1 MTVSLIGRSLAHRKL
16 IETIL
21 KIAPTDVEVLISG
34 PSGVGKELYARFI
47 HGRSERRHAAFVP
60 VNCGALPT
68 ELFENEFFGHVGGAF
83 TGARPQSEGLVA
95 EAERGTLFLDEID
108 SLSLASQVKLLR
120 YLEDGEY
127 RRLGETRIRR
137 SNVRFIAASNADLSA
152 AMREGR
158 FREDLFFRLRVVPIE
173 VPPLRE
179 RRDDI
184 PLLMSNYVDSYAR
197 MYRLPKL
204 RFSESAMQL
213 LCSYNWPGNIRELK
227 NCMQYLTCLR
237 LEEPAQPQDL
247 PLLVEEPEK
256 QAAPVT
262 VFVSERPLKEAKRE
276 LVSRFEREYLQE
288 VLRQNN
294 GNIAHAARAS
304 GKPRR
309 AFFELMRKYGI
320 RPAELPEEGD
330 SLSGNDG
337 NDVSATNPATNAG
350 ATTKHNRKV
359 NV

>member
-1 MTVSLIGRSLAHRKL
+1 MTVPLIGRSLAHRKL
-16 IETIL
+16 IEMIL

-34 PSGVGKELYARFI
+34 PSGVGKELYARYI
-47 HGRSERRHAAFVP
+47 HGRSERRNAAFVP

-68 ELFENEFFGHVGGAF
+68 DLFENEFFGHVGGAF

-95 EAERGTLFLDEID
+95 EAECGTLFLDEID

-137 SNVRFIAASNADLSA
+137 SNVRFVAATNADLST

-179 RRDDI
+179 RREDI
-184 PLLMSNYVDSYAR
+184 PLLMSSYVDSYAR
-197 MYRLPKL
+197 MYSLPKIS
-204 RFSESAMQL
+204 FSVSAMQL
-213 LCSYNWPGNIRELK
+213 LSTYAWPGNIRELK
-227 NCMQYLTCLR
+227 NCIQYLTCLR
-237 LEEPAQPQDL
+237 LDHPAQPDDL
-247 PLLVEEPEK
+247 PLLVEAQEK
-256 QAAPVT
+256 QSAPVP

-276 LVSRFEREYLQE
+276 LVSRFEREYLE
-288 VLRQNN
+288 EALRQNN
-294 GNIAHAARAS
+294 GNIAQAARAS

-320 RPAELPEEGD
+320 KPELTEETK
-330 SLSGNDG
+330 SFSGNDP
-337 NDVSATNPATNAG
+337 NESSVDNLRASDAG
-350 ATTKHNRKV
+350 ATSKEDSKV
-359 NV
+359 NA